1 MKGRVGEYLIACLES
16 YGVRHVFGI
25 PGVHTAEIYRGLANG
40 KIRHITPRHEQ
51 GAGFMA
57 DGYARRTGKPGV
69 CLTITGPGLT
79 NIATAVAQARQDS
92 IPLLVISGVNA
103 AQYLGH
109 RRGMLHELPNQSQ
122 TAASLFAD
130 THTVLQATDIP
141 AVLARFFAA
150 FQNARPEP
158 VHMEIPIN
166 VLESPP
172 QQWQK
177 PTPVNVPRS
186 IADEAAQRSAARLLQ
201 KAKRPLLLVGG
212 ARFAAKQVC
221 EIAERLDAPAVMT
234 INGRGILPDS
244 HPLALPLSPSLPA
257 ARKLILA
264 ADVVLAV
271 GTELGET
278 DYNFYGDE
286 DFHVPGCLIRLDID
300 AGQAVCNVSPS
311 LALVGD
317 AALTMGALLSR
328 LRRRRAAN
336 GAMRTRRC
344 RLAAWRAL
352 STVEKKRIQFLN
364 NIQRALPKAM
374 LIGDSTQ
381 AVYAGNSFFSPAA
394 AGDWFN
400 SATGYGT
407 LGYALPAAIGA
418 QIAEPKKPTICIVG
432 DGGLQFSLGEL
443 GTAVDEKAP
452 VITIVINNNGYGEIK
467 QYMTARKI
475 KPIGVSP
482 GAPDFVAVARAY
494 GMAATHL
501 TRSDDLQKTLQ
512 QAYRNR
518 RPMLLQ
524 VDERR
529 VIGD

>member
-1 MKGRVGEYLIACLES
+1 
-16 YGVRHVFGI
+16 
-25 PGVHTAEIYRGLANG
+25 
-40 KIRHITPRHEQ
+40 
-51 GAGFMA
+51 
-57 DGYARRTGKPGV
+57 
-69 CLTITGPGLT
+69 
-79 NIATAVAQARQDS
+79 
-92 IPLLVISGVNA
+92 
-103 AQYLGH
+103 
-109 RRGMLHELPNQSQ
+109 
-122 TAASLFAD
+122 
-130 THTVLQATDIP
+130 
-141 AVLARFFAA
+141 
-150 FQNARPEP
+150 
-158 VHMEIPIN
+158 
-166 VLESPP
+166 
-172 QQWQK
+172 
-177 PTPVNVPRS
+177 
-186 IADEAAQRSAARLLQ
+186 
-201 KAKRPLLLVGG
+201 
-212 ARFAAKQVC
+212 
-221 EIAERLDAPAVMT
+221 
-234 INGRGILPDS
+234 
-244 HPLALPLSPSLPA
+244 
-257 ARKLILA
+257 
-264 ADVVLAV
+264 
-271 GTELGET
+271 
-278 DYNFYGDE
+278 
-286 DFHVPGCLIRLDID
+286 
-300 AGQAVCNVSPS
+300 
-311 LALVGD
+311 
-317 AALTMGALLSR
+317 MGALLSR

>member
-25 PGVHTAEIYRGLANG
+25 PGVHTAELYRGLAGG

-92 IPLLVISGVNA
+92 IPMLVISGVNA
-103 AQYLGH
+103 DQYLGH

-122 TAASLFAD
+122 VAASLFAD

-141 AVLARFFAA
+141 AVLARFFAT

-158 VHMEIPIN
+158 VHMEIPLN

-172 QQWQK
+172 QKWQN

-186 IADEAAQRSAARLLQ
+186 MADEAAQRNAARLLQ

-212 ARFAAKQVC
+212 GAQLAAKQVC
-221 EIAERLDAPAVMT
+221 EIAEKLDAPAVMT

-286 DFHVPGCLIRLDID
+286 EFYVPGCLIRLDID
-300 AGQAVCNVSPS
+300 AKQAVRNVLPD

-317 AALTMGALLSR
+317 AALTTGALLSH

-336 GAMRTRRC
+336 GISTNGATRTRRC
-344 RLAAWRAL
+344 RLAAWRGL
-352 STVEKKRIQFLN
+352 SAVEKK
-364 NIQRALPKAM
+364 A
-374 LIGDSTQ
+374 D
-381 AVYAGNSFFSPAA
+381 
-394 AGDWFN
+394 
-400 SATGYGT
+400 
-407 LGYALPAAIGA
+407 
-418 QIAEPKKPTICIVG
+418 TI
-432 DGGLQFSLGEL
+432 F
-443 GTAVDEKAP
+443 K
-452 VITIVINNNGYGEIK
+452 
-467 QYMTARKI
+467 
-475 KPIGVSP
+475 
-482 GAPDFVAVARAY
+482 
-494 GMAATHL
+494 
-501 TRSDDLQKTLQ
+501 
-512 QAYRNR
+512 
-518 RPMLLQ
+518 
-524 VDERR
+524 
-529 VIGD
+529 